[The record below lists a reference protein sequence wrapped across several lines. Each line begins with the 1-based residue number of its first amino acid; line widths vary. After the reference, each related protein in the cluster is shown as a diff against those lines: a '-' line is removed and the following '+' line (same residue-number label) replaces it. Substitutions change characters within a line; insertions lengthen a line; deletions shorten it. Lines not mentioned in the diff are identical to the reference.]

1 MIHKL
6 YHRKEIYVMS
16 SLFELTNDLKEFEC
30 LLEVITD
37 ETEEEQIKEF
47 KVRLEKE
54 IETKAENIIKLIK
67 NKEAIR
73 EARKSE
79 IKALQ
84 EMNARDEKQIENLK
98 KYTKECIE
106 GLGKKRIETV
116 LGNLT
121 VRKAQPV
128 VKVLDATKLPEEY
141 LIRKTTTN
149 ADKVKIK
156 EHFKE
161 TGEILDGIEIVLET
175 SLTVPR
181 AKKGDE

>member
-1 MIHKL
+1 
-6 YHRKEIYVMS
+6 
-16 SLFELTNDLKEFEC
+16 
-30 LLEVITD
+30 
-37 ETEEEQIKEF
+37 
-47 KVRLEKE
+47 
-54 IETKAENIIKLIK
+54 
-67 NKEAIR
+67 
-73 EARKSE
+73 
-79 IKALQ
+79 
-84 EMNARDEKQIENLK
+84 MNARDEKQIENLK

-106 GLGKKRIETV
+106 ALGKKRIETV

-156 EHFKE
+156 EHFKD